1 MTNAIDRP
9 AAVVPAP
16 AHIGQAT
23 AIEQSRAAAEVAA
36 AVHVAQQNPRNMQ
49 AALAEMRESCRQ
61 PRLADRAFFRY
72 NRAGNQVTGPT
83 VHLARE
89 LARCF
94 GNVQYGIAELSRD
107 NGKGESEMQAYAW
120 DVERN
125 TRAAQIFIVPHVR
138 DTKLGPKL
146 LTDLRDIYE
155 NNANMGAR
163 RLRAAIWAILPPW
176 FVDEAEEI
184 CNRTLK
190 DGGGVPLAK
199 RIANRIKAFGDL
211 GVSVLQLEQKL
222 GRESGRW
229 TEHDVA
235 QLTVIGKSLERGE
248 TRLEDEFPPERVT
261 AAEITGTPKSG
272 PEDRPPATPERVV
285 RPHGPDLHLHDDH
298 QAARLLAS
306 MGQQIDPGKGQT
318 KPITEFCGYATPDGP
333 CNLPAGHETGPELD
347 GFDGH
352 DVVPLA
358 DGGDQR

>member
-1 MTNAIDRP
+1 MTNNAIDRP
-9 AAVVPAP
+9 AAPAP
-16 AHIGQAT
+16 THVGQAT

-36 AVHVAQQNPRNMQ
+36 AVHVAQQNPRDMQ
-49 AALAEMRESCRQ
+49 KALAEMRESCRQ

-72 NRAGNQVTGPT
+72 KRGGGNVTGAT

-94 GNVQYGIAELSRD
+94 GNVQYGIAELRRD
-107 NGKGESEMQAYAW
+107 DEGGYSEMQAYAW

-125 TRAAQIFIVPHVR
+125 TRSAQIFVVPHAR
-138 DTKLGPKL
+138 DTTNGRKPL
-146 LTDLRDIYE
+146 LDLRDIYE

-176 FVDEAEEI
+176 FVDEAEEL
-184 CNRTLK
+184 CNATLK

-211 GVSVLQLEQKL
+211 GVSVQQLEQKL

-235 QLTVIGKSLERGE
+235 QLTVIGKSVERGE

-261 AAEITGTPKSG
+261 AAEITGQNVHPADGRLITPG
-272 PEDRPPATPERVV
+272 YM
-285 RPHGPDLHLHDDH
+285 PDPD
-298 QAARLLAS
+298 AARKAAEFP
-306 MGQQIDPGKGQT
+306 GYVDPDT
-318 KPITEFCGYATPDGP
+318 
-333 CNLPAGHETGPELD
+333 L
-347 GFDGH
+347 
-352 DVVPLA
+352 VVPDPDWPETA
-358 DGGDQR
+358 PIPNGAEQ

>member
-9 AAVVPAP
+9 ATVVPTP
-16 AHIGQAT
+16 SHVGQAT

-36 AVHVAQQNPRNMQ
+36 AVHVAQANPRNMQ

-61 PRLADRAFFRY
+61 IRLAERAFFRY
-72 NRAGNQVTGPT
+72 SRGGNNVTGAT

-94 GNVQYGIAELSRD
+94 GNVQYGIAELRRD
-107 NGKGESEMQAYAW
+107 DAGGYSEMQAYAW

-125 TRAAQIFIVPHVR
+125 TRSAQIFVVPHVR
-138 DTKLGPKL
+138 DTKQGQKQ

-184 CNRTLK
+184 CNSTLA
-190 DGGGVPLAK
+190 DGGGVPLPK
-199 RIANRIKAFGDL
+199 RIADWIAAFGRQ
-211 GVSVLQLEQKL
+211 GVSVMQLEQKL
-222 GRESGRW
+222 GRDSGRW

-235 QLTVIGKSLERGE
+235 QLSVIGKSVARGE
-248 TRLEDEFPPERVT
+248 TRIEDEFPAERVT
-261 AAEITGTPKSG
+261 ASELTAATPKA
-272 PEDRPPATPERVV
+272 R
-285 RPHGPDLHLHDDH
+285 
-298 QAARLLAS
+298 AA
-306 MGQQIDPGKGQT
+306 
-318 KPITEFCGYATPDGP
+318 CGFSTPDGA
-333 CNLPAGHETGPELD
+333 CTLPAGHPVGPDLD

-352 DVVPLA
+352 DVVP
-358 DGGDQR
+358 GGGTDA

>member
-1 MTNAIDRP
+1 MTANAVDRFAP
-9 AAVVPAP
+9 AAAP
-16 AHIGQAT
+16 SHVGQAT

-36 AVHVAQQNPRNMQ
+36 AVHVAQQNPRDMHK
-49 AALAEMRESCRQ
+49 ALAEMRESCAQ

-72 NRAGNQVTGPT
+72 KRGGNNVTGST

-94 GNVQYGIAELSRD
+94 GNVQYGIAELRRD
-107 NGKGESEMQAYAW
+107 DEGGYSEMQAYAW

-125 TRAAQIFIVPHVR
+125 TRSAQIFVVPHAR
-138 DTKLGPKL
+138 DTQQGRKPLI
-146 LTDLRDIYE
+146 DLRDIYE

-211 GVSVLQLEQKL
+211 GISVHQLEQKL
-222 GRESGRW
+222 GRESTRW

-235 QLTVIGKSLERGE
+235 QLTVIGKSVERGE
-248 TRLEDEFPPERVT
+248 TRLEEEFPPERVT
-261 AAEITGTPKSG
+261 AAEITGAGAASPRESV
-272 PEDRPPATPERVV
+272 PA
-285 RPHGPDLHLHDDH
+285 
-298 QAARLLAS
+298 AASTEEWPAVAEVPGGE
-306 MGQQIDPGKGQT
+306 GQ
-318 KPITEFCGYATPDGP
+318 
-333 CNLPAGHETGPELD
+333 
-347 GFDGH
+347 
-352 DVVPLA
+352 
-358 DGGDQR
+358 